1 MKISELTT
9 ERAADVLCEVSIYA
23 LNILSDKE
31 LLASLRMQL
40 EGTDGD
46 RTKAELI
53 AIASEKIAELIPL
66 LLKKHKD
73 DVFGIV
79 AAVNGLTLEQVRKQ
93 KIIATANAVKEMAQD
108 KDLIDFFRS
117 CVSTEKA

>member
-53 AIASEKIAELIPL
+53 AIASEKVAELIPL

-93 KIIATANAVKEMAQD
+93 KIIATANAVREMAQD
-108 KDLIDFFRS
+108 KDLIDFFKL

>member
-31 LLASLRMQL
+31 LIASLRMQL

-46 RTKAELI
+46 RTKAEMI
-53 AIASEKIAELIPL
+53 AIASEKVAELIPL

-79 AAVNGLTLEQVRKQ
+79 AAVNGLTLEQVRQQ
-93 KIIATANAVKEMAQD
+93 KIIKTMTAIKEMAQD

>member
-46 RTKAELI
+46 RTKAEMI
-53 AIASEKIAELIPL
+53 AIASEKVAELIPL

-73 DVFGIV
+73 DAFGIV
-79 AAVNGLTLEQVRKQ
+79 AAVNGLTLEQVRQQ
-93 KIIATANAVKEMAQD
+93 KIIKTMTAIKEMAQD
-108 KDLIDFFRS
+108 KDLIDFFKS

>member
-79 AAVNGLTLEQVRKQ
+79 AAVNSLTLEQVRKQ
-93 KIIATANAVKEMAQD
+93 KIIATANAVREMAQD
-108 KDLIDFFRS
+108 KDLIDFFKS

>member
-31 LLASLRMQL
+31 LIASLRMQL

-46 RTKAELI
+46 RTKAEMI
-53 AIASEKIAELIPL
+53 AIASEKVAELVPL

-79 AAVNGLTLEQVRKQ
+79 AAVNGMTLEQVRQQ
-93 KIIATANAVKEMAQD
+93 KIIKTMNAIKEMAQD

>member
-93 KIIATANAVKEMAQD
+93 KIIATANAVREMAQD

>member
-23 LNILSDKE
+23 LNVLSDKE

-46 RTKAELI
+46 RTKAEMI
-53 AIASEKIAELIPL
+53 AIASEKVAELVPL

-79 AAVNGLTLEQVRKQ
+79 AAVNGLTLEQVRNQ
-93 KIIATANAVKEMAQD
+93 KIIKTMNAIKEMAQD
-108 KDLIDFFRS
+108 KDLIDFFKS

>member
-40 EGTDGD
+40 DGTDGD
-46 RTKAELI
+46 RTKAEMI
-53 AIASEKIAELIPL
+53 AIASEKVAELIPL

-79 AAVNGLTLEQVRKQ
+79 AAVNGLTLEQVRQQ
-93 KIIATANAVKEMAQD
+93 KIIKTMTAIKEMAQD
-108 KDLIDFFRS
+108 KDLIDFFKS

>member
-93 KIIATANAVKEMAQD
+93 KIIVTANAVKEMAQD

>member
-46 RTKAELI
+46 RTKAEMI
-53 AIASEKIAELIPL
+53 AIASEKVAELIPL
-66 LLKKHKD
+66 LLKKHKN

-79 AAVNGLTLEQVRKQ
+79 AAVNGLTLEQVRQQ
-93 KIIATANAVKEMAQD
+93 KIIKTMTAIKEMAQD
-108 KDLIDFFRS
+108 KDLIDFFKS

>member
-46 RTKAELI
+46 RTKAEMI
-53 AIASEKIAELIPL
+53 AIASEKVAELIPL

-93 KIIATANAVKEMAQD
+93 KIIKTMTAIKEMAQD

-117 CVSTEKA
+117 CVSPEKA

>member
-23 LNILSDKE
+23 LNILSDKD

-46 RTKAELI
+46 RTKAEMI
-53 AIASEKIAELIPL
+53 AIASEKVAELVPL

-79 AAVNGLTLEQVRKQ
+79 AAVNGLTLEQVRQQ
-93 KIIATANAVKEMAQD
+93 KIIKTMTAIKEMAQD

-117 CVSTEKA
+117 CVSPEKA

>member
-31 LLASLRMQL
+31 LIASLRMQL

-79 AAVNGLTLEQVRKQ
+79 AAVNGLTLEQVRQQ
-93 KIIATANAVKEMAQD
+93 KIIKTMTAIKEMAQD

>member
-46 RTKAELI
+46 RTKAEMI
-53 AIASEKIAELIPL
+53 AIASEKVAELVPL

-79 AAVNGLTLEQVRKQ
+79 AAVNGLTLEQVRQQ
-93 KIIATANAVKEMAQD
+93 KIIKTMNAVKEMAQD
-108 KDLIDFFRS
+108 KDLIDFFKS

>member
-46 RTKAELI
+46 STKAELI
-53 AIASEKIAELIPL
+53 AVASEKIAELVPL

-79 AAVNGLTLEQVRKQ
+79 AAVNGLTLEQVRQQ
-93 KIIATANAVKEMAQD
+93 KIIKTMTAIKEMAQD

-117 CVSTEKA
+117 CVSPEKA

>member
-46 RTKAELI
+46 RTKAEMI
-53 AIASEKIAELIPL
+53 AIASEKVAELVPL

-79 AAVNGLTLEQVRKQ
+79 AAVNGLTLEQVRQQ
-93 KIIATANAVKEMAQD
+93 KIIKTMTAVKEMAQD
-108 KDLIDFFRS
+108 KDLIDFFKS

>member
-40 EGTDGD
+40 DGTDGD

-79 AAVNGLTLEQVRKQ
+79 AVVNGLTLEQVRKQ
-93 KIIATANAVKEMAQD
+93 KIIATANAVREMAQD
-108 KDLIDFFRS
+108 KDLIDFFKS

>member
-46 RTKAELI
+46 RTKAEMI
-53 AIASEKIAELIPL
+53 AIASEKVAELVPL

-93 KIIATANAVKEMAQD
+93 KIIKTMNAVKEMAQD
-108 KDLIDFFRS
+108 KDLIDFFKS
-117 CVSTEKA
+117 CVSTAKA

>member
-46 RTKAELI
+46 RTKAEMI
-53 AIASEKIAELIPL
+53 AIASEKVAELIPL

-79 AAVNGLTLEQVRKQ
+79 AAVNGLTLEQVRQQ
-93 KIIATANAVKEMAQD
+93 KIIKTMTAIKEMAQD

>member
-46 RTKAELI
+46 RTKAEMI
-53 AIASEKIAELIPL
+53 AIASEKVAELVPL

-79 AAVNGLTLEQVRKQ
+79 AAVNGLTLEQVRQQ
-93 KIIATANAVKEMAQD
+93 KIIKTMNAIKEMAQD
-108 KDLIDFFRS
+108 KDLIDFFKS

>member
-46 RTKAELI
+46 STKAELI
-53 AIASEKIAELIPL
+53 AVASEKVAELVPL

-79 AAVNGLTLEQVRKQ
+79 AAVNGLTLEQVRQQ
-93 KIIATANAVKEMAQD
+93 KIIKTMTAIKEMAQD

-117 CVSTEKA
+117 CVSPEKA

>member
-46 RTKAELI
+46 RTKAEMI
-53 AIASEKIAELIPL
+53 AIASEKVAELIPL
-66 LLKKHKD
+66 ILKKHKD

-79 AAVNGLTLEQVRKQ
+79 AAVNGLTLEQVRQQ
-93 KIIATANAVKEMAQD
+93 KIIKTMTAIKEMARD

-117 CVSTEKA
+117 CVSTGKA

>member
-9 ERAADVLCEVSIYA
+9 DRAADVLCEVSIYA

-53 AIASEKIAELIPL
+53 AIASEKVAELVPL

-79 AAVNGLTLEQVRKQ
+79 AAVNGLTLEQVRQQ
-93 KIIATANAVKEMAQD
+93 KIIKTMTAIKEMAQD

>member
-31 LLASLRMQL
+31 LIASLRMQL

-46 RTKAELI
+46 RTKAEMI
-53 AIASEKIAELIPL
+53 AIASEKVAELVPL

-79 AAVNGLTLEQVRKQ
+79 AAVNGMTLEQVRQQ
-93 KIIATANAVKEMAQD
+93 KIIKTMTAIKEMAQD
-108 KDLIDFFRS
+108 KDLIGFFRS

>member
-46 RTKAELI
+46 RTKAEMI
-53 AIASEKIAELIPL
+53 AIASEKVAELIPL

-73 DVFGIV
+73 DLFGIV
-79 AAVNGLTLEQVRKQ
+79 AAVNGLTLEQVRQQ
-93 KIIATANAVKEMAQD
+93 KIIKTMTAIKEMAQD
-108 KDLIDFFRS
+108 KDLIDFFKS

>member
-31 LLASLRMQL
+31 LIASLRMQL

-46 RTKAELI
+46 RTKAEMI
-53 AIASEKIAELIPL
+53 AIASEKVAELIPL

-73 DVFGIV
+73 DVLGIV
-79 AAVNGLTLEQVRKQ
+79 AAVNGLTLEQVRQQ
-93 KIIATANAVKEMAQD
+93 KIIKTMTAVKEMAQD
-108 KDLIDFFRS
+108 KDLIDFFKS

>member
-40 EGTDGD
+40 KGTDGD
-46 RTKAELI
+46 RTKAEMI
-53 AIASEKIAELIPL
+53 AIASEKVAELIPL
-66 LLKKHKD
+66 ILKKHKD

-79 AAVNGLTLEQVRKQ
+79 AAVNGLTLEQVRQQ
-93 KIIATANAVKEMAQD
+93 KIIKTMTAIKEMAQD
-108 KDLIDFFRS
+108 KDLIDFFKS

>member
-53 AIASEKIAELIPL
+53 AVASEKIAELVPL

-79 AAVNGLTLEQVRKQ
+79 AAVNGLTLEQVRQQ
-93 KIIATANAVKEMAQD
+93 KIIKTMNAIKEMAQD
-108 KDLIDFFRS
+108 KDLIDFFKS

>member
-40 EGTDGD
+40 EGTEGG

-93 KIIATANAVKEMAQD
+93 KIIATANAVREMAQD
-108 KDLIDFFRS
+108 KDLIDFFKS

>member
-53 AIASEKIAELIPL
+53 AIASEKVAELIPL

-93 KIIATANAVKEMAQD
+93 KIIATANAVREMAHD
-108 KDLIDFFRS
+108 KDLIDFFKS

>member
-31 LLASLRMQL
+31 LIASLRMQL

-46 RTKAELI
+46 RTKAEMI
-53 AIASEKIAELIPL
+53 AIASEKVAELIPL

-79 AAVNGLTLEQVRKQ
+79 AAVNGLTLEQVRNQ
-93 KIIATANAVKEMAQD
+93 KIIKTMNAIKEMAQD
-108 KDLIDFFRS
+108 KDLIDFFKS

>member
-9 ERAADVLCEVSIYA
+9 DRAADVLCEVSIYA

-31 LLASLRMQL
+31 LIASLRMQL

-46 RTKAELI
+46 RTKAEMI
-53 AIASEKIAELIPL
+53 AIASEKVAELIPL

-79 AAVNGLTLEQVRKQ
+79 AAVNGLTLEQVRQQ
-93 KIIATANAVKEMAQD
+93 KIIKTMNAIKEMAQD
-108 KDLIDFFRS
+108 KDLIDFFKS

>member
-31 LLASLRMQL
+31 LIASLRMQL

-46 RTKAELI
+46 RTKAEMI
-53 AIASEKIAELIPL
+53 AIASEKVAELIPL
-66 LLKKHKD
+66 ILKKHKD

-79 AAVNGLTLEQVRKQ
+79 AAVNGLTLEQVRQQ
-93 KIIATANAVKEMAQD
+93 KIIKTMTAIKEMAQD
-108 KDLIDFFRS
+108 KDLIDFFKS

>member
-23 LNILSDKE
+23 LNILSDNE
-31 LLASLRMQL
+31 LIASLRMQL
-40 EGTDGD
+40 DGTDGD
-46 RTKAELI
+46 RTKAEMI
-53 AIASEKIAELIPL
+53 AIASEKVAELVPL

-79 AAVNGLTLEQVRKQ
+79 AAVNGLTLEQVRRQ
-93 KIIATANAVKEMAQD
+93 KIIKTMNAIKEMAQD

>member
-31 LLASLRMQL
+31 LIASLRMQL

-46 RTKAELI
+46 RTKAEMI
-53 AIASEKIAELIPL
+53 AIASEKVAELVPL

-79 AAVNGLTLEQVRKQ
+79 AAVNGLTLEQVRQQ
-93 KIIATANAVKEMAQD
+93 KIIKTMTAIKEMAQD

-117 CVSTEKA
+117 CVSPEKA

>member
-46 RTKAELI
+46 RTKAEMI
-53 AIASEKIAELIPL
+53 AIASEKVAELIPL
-66 LLKKHKD
+66 ILKKHKD

-79 AAVNGLTLEQVRKQ
+79 AAVNGLTLEQVRQQ
-93 KIIATANAVKEMAQD
+93 KIIKTMTAIKEMAQD

-117 CVSTEKA
+117 CVSQEKA

>member
-23 LNILSDKE
+23 LNVLSDKE
-31 LLASLRMQL
+31 LIASLRMQL

-46 RTKAELI
+46 RTKAEMI

-108 KDLIDFFRS
+108 KDLIDFFKS

>member
-46 RTKAELI
+46 RTKAEML
-53 AIASEKIAELIPL
+53 AIASEKVAELIPL

-79 AAVNGLTLEQVRKQ
+79 AAVNGLTLEQVRQQ
-93 KIIATANAVKEMAQD
+93 KIIKTMTAIKEMAQD
-108 KDLIDFFRS
+108 KDLIDFFKS

>member
-9 ERAADVLCEVSIYA
+9 ERAADVLCEVSIYV

-31 LLASLRMQL
+31 LIASLRMQL
-40 EGTDGD
+40 DGTDGD
-46 RTKAELI
+46 RTKAEMI
-53 AIASEKIAELIPL
+53 AIASEKVAELIPL
-66 LLKKHKD
+66 LLKKHKH

-79 AAVNGLTLEQVRKQ
+79 AAVNGLTLEQVRQQ
-93 KIIATANAVKEMAQD
+93 KIIKTMSAIKEMAQD
-108 KDLIDFFRS
+108 KDLIDFFKS